1 MFRYLSHRIMAV
13 VGVAVTLGL
22 ALTAFV
28 YTREQERVLH
38 AQNEQILGKLADTA
52 IQGLQ
57 NVMLAGYADAAQ
69 GYADRLKRV
78 PGIADFRILRT
89 DGSEAFRDNRT
100 VHEVNRLRG
109 GPAFRPRDT
118 ETRVEVLA
126 AGSPQLDRA
135 LSSGR
140 GVTLE
145 EAGPAGARSITFL
158 VPIPNEERCHACHG
172 SGERSRGLVKLTASL
187 ATVERDI
194 RTARQQSLVMAGVAL
209 IVTLLL
215 TGALISRSVS
225 RPVREVTE
233 AMSRAAD
240 GDLSR
245 RVPSAG
251 NDEIA
256 RMAASFNRMG
266 AQLASTYEGLKR
278 EQDKLT
284 TIISSADEGIVVTD
298 GRGDVVLVNRA
309 AEALLGK
316 SAGTVMREDFLQVFD
331 NPADMRRRLEAPDS
345 APKIILHNGRT
356 LSLQV
361 STIRDRDGVTLGS
374 AALFR
379 DITEEKRL
387 EQELRRLAVTDPL
400 TGLYNRRQLSEA
412 LEREFERSRRHRLPL
427 SVLIC
432 DVDHFKRFN
441 DDHGHETGDLVLQM
455 VAQHLAAA
463 LRGHDLPCRYGGE
476 EFVAMLPSTPSAG
489 AYSVAERL
497 RRDIAASQVNGLRI
511 TVSIGVATYPGVAA
525 ESPGAL
531 IETADRALYDAK
543 QAGRNRVR
551 VATPRA

>member
-1 MFRYLSHRIMAV
+1 MFRYLSHRIMAM

-28 YTREQERVLH
+28 YTTEQERVLH
-38 AQNEQILGKLADTA
+38 AQSERILGRLADTA
-52 IQGLQ
+52 IQGMQ
-57 NVMLAGYADAAQ
+57 SVMLAGCSDAAQ
-69 GYADRLKRV
+69 GYADRLKRM

-100 VHEVNRLRG
+100 IHEVNRLRG
-109 GPAFRPRDT
+109 GTSFRPRDT
-118 ETRVEVLA
+118 ETRVEALA
-126 AGSPQLDRA
+126 AGSPQLDQA

-140 GVTLE
+140 SVTLE
-145 EAGPAGARSITFL
+145 EPGPAGSRSITFL
-158 VPIPNEERCHACHG
+158 VPIPNEERCHPCHG
-172 SGERSRGLVKLTASL
+172 SGERSRGVVKLTASL
-187 ATVERDI
+187 ATVESDV

-215 TGALISRSVS
+215 TGALISRNVS
-225 RPVREVTE
+225 RPVRQVTE
-233 AMSRAAD
+233 AMTRAAA

-245 RVPSAG
+245 RVPSVG

-256 RMAASFNRMG
+256 RMAESFNRMG

-284 TIISSADEGIVVTD
+284 TIISSANEGIVVTD

-316 SAGTVMREDFLQVFD
+316 SAGTVMREGFLQVFG
-331 NPADMRRRLEAPDS
+331 NPADMRRRLETPAS
-345 APKIILHNGRT
+345 AEIIIHKGRT
-356 LSLQV
+356 LSLQA
-361 STIRDRDGVTLGS
+361 STIRDRDGVTVGS

-387 EQELRRLAVTDPL
+387 EEELRRLAVTDPL
-400 TGLYNRRQLSEA
+400 TGLYNRRQLSES
-412 LEREFERSRRHRLPL
+412 LGREFERSRRHQLPL

-455 VAQHLAAA
+455 VAHHLTAA

-476 EFVAMLPSTPSAG
+476 EFLAMLPSTPPSG

-497 RRDIAASQVNGLRI
+497 RRDIAANQVKGLHI
-511 TVSIGVATYPGVAA
+511 TVSIGVASYPEVAA
-525 ESPGAL
+525 DTPEAL
-531 IETADRALYDAK
+531 IDAADRALYDAK